1 MTFAAQVFAVNEAP
15 DVTAPGGLA
24 TDEDTALVINGFTVD
39 DPDNSQLTVTL
50 TAASTLTLS
59 QIDGLAFT
67 DGDGTAD
74 QKMTFSGAIADINAA
89 LAGMTYAPTADFN
102 GTGGF
107 DYTLDDG
114 TDQISGSVA
123 INVDAVNDAPV
134 ATDDALS
141 GIATNSGPRTI
152 AFAALTGNDSAGP
165 ANEAGQ
171 ALTVTA
177 VGNAVGGSVQ
187 IVGGNVVF
195 TPDADFR
202 RRRRSTTPCRTTAPA
217 MAPPIRAPTSAP

>member
-1 MTFAAQVFAVNEAP
+1 MTWQSWNGSNYDIHARVFSVNEVPA
-15 DVTAPGGLA
+15 VTAPGGLA

-39 DPDNSQLTVTL
+39 DPDDSQLTVTL

-114 TDQISGSVA
+114 IDQISGSVA
-123 INVDAVNDAPV
+123 INVDAVNDAP
-134 ATDDALS
+134 TIISNGGGDS
-141 GIATNSGPRTI
+141 GSVCPLPRTP
-152 AFAALTGNDSAGP
+152 L
-165 ANEAGQ
+165 
-171 ALTVTA
+171 
-177 VGNAVGGSVQ
+177 
-187 IVGGNVVF
+187 
-195 TPDADFR
+195 
-202 RRRRSTTPCRTTAPA
+202 RSPL
-217 MAPPIRAPTSAP
+217 